1 MEKLQLTDVVFTK
14 KESFL
19 YLLIITIFTIFFLQA
34 DINNSLFFDG
44 DLMHTAKS
52 SYALFNGHIF
62 DFYTYNKNIVLRND
76 YLPFIYFIFSL
87 FNLPIY
93 LIFGDY
99 YQIPFFIFSLWNK
112 LLLVIFFIFSVQV
125 FNRILN
131 VYTSNH
137 KDINYLKSI
146 YISSPLAIFSVFI
159 FGGYDILGLFFLLLG
174 FYYYLK
180 KEILLFCI
188 LFGIAASFKFI
199 PLVVFFPL
207 LLIIEKN
214 IPKLFYYSL
223 IVFSF
228 ILLQVIIFSVDPA
241 FQSQFLS
248 FLIHLITD
256 TSLNSVSGLNFIYL
270 FIKVF
275 FILFYLSICLF
286 SYFYQYK
293 NNNFLK
299 YVTLISYLSFVTIFC
314 SVKWHPQWFIYIVP
328 FFSLLYF
335 FINKKVTC
343 SILEMIGYLF
353 FVWFIFNGSGLKE
366 NVDLTMIVN
375 GPFRDYLP
383 NLILLGSDFYSPLL
397 KIPAFFVFTLFLFSP
412 LLFLFTNGKKIT
424 VFSSIF
430 ARFIFLR
437 FLFFSL
443 LILIPSFISLI
454 YSST

>member
-1 MEKLQLTDVVFTK
+1 MQKFLSTNLVFTST
-14 KESFL
+14 ENFL
-19 YLLIITIFTIFFLQA
+19 YLLIILFFTILFLQA
-34 DINNSLFFDG
+34 DINNPFFFDG

-52 SYALFNGHIF
+52 SYALFNGHFF

-76 YLPFIYFIFSL
+76 YLPFIYFIFSI

-93 LIFGDY
+93 IIFGDY

-112 LLLVIFFIFSVQV
+112 LLLVIFFIFSVQI
-125 FNRILN
+125 FTKILTI
-131 VYTSNH
+131 YTPNQ

-159 FGGYDILGLFFLLLG
+159 FGGYDILGLFFLLWG

-180 KEILLFCI
+180 KEIILFCI

-199 PLVVFFPL
+199 PIIVFFPL

-214 IPKLFYYSL
+214 IPKLFYYSSIL
-223 IVFSF
+223 FSF
-228 ILLQVIIFSVDPA
+228 ILLQVVIFSVDPA
-241 FQSQFLS
+241 FNSQFLS
-248 FLIHLITD
+248 FFIHLITD
-256 TSLNSVSGLNFIYL
+256 ASLNSVSGLNFIYL
-270 FIKVF
+270 FIKVL
-275 FILFYLSICLF
+275 FILFYLSICIY

-299 YVTLISYLSFVTIFC
+299 HVALISYLSFVTIFC

-328 FFSLLYF
+328 FYSLLYF
-335 FINKKVTC
+335 FINKKVTF
-343 SILEMIGYLF
+343 SIVEMIGYLF

-412 LLFLFTNGKKIT
+412 PLFLFINGKKTT

-430 ARFIFLR
+430 ARFIFFR